1 MTEPGAKPRWRRF
14 GKYLL
19 TATAVAWV
27 LLGLALWYTTTD
39 SFQSIVRR
47 RLVAELER
55 VTGGRVELGG
65 FHTIPFHLQ
74 VDVRDLTIH
83 GREAPGEVPYAHV
96 DRLVAQVKL
105 ISFLGA
111 EFGFQSVVLDRP
123 VVHINVYPDGTTNQP
138 EPKLKQTSEKTSM
151 ERLFSLSINRLEM
164 RKGEFLWNDRKI
176 PLDCVVQDVSADMT
190 YSILHRR
197 YESNLL
203 LGKVDAKFK
212 NYRPLAWMVEAH
224 FSLGQD
230 NVAVRSLKATSGRSR
245 LEASGHL
252 ENFHQPKI
260 DGTYSVT
267 IDLGEAS
274 AIARQPELRR
284 GILQADGQGS
294 WSLQEFSSTGKLS
307 VKDFEWRDE
316 SIALRNAAYSSDFAV
331 TTERLSLSQI
341 QAKLLGGDIKGEAEI
356 VNWLR
361 SSPRNKLA
369 KGKISDEQKGIVRLR
384 MRDLSASEIAAALS
398 SAARPLH
405 RMNLAGSVSGST
417 ETHWR
422 GAPRNAET
430 EMALD
435 VAAPARLKP
444 GQLPLSAHV
453 HAIYRNAPAELQ
465 VTEFNAA
472 TRATQV
478 RGAGTLSSTA
488 ALKLFVSTTDLGE
501 WQPILEA
508 LGYQERVPVR
518 LQGHASFEGTATGKL
533 SDIAFT
539 GRLQSRDF
547 EFLFPATSRTPEKQ
561 VQWDSL
567 AADIQVSPHVFAA
580 RNGTLRHGDTAVNF
594 DLTMGLQQRQFIRTS
609 PFTAHVDMRNTDVA
623 AVLAMAGYDYPISGM
638 MNFSLQAMGTRAEP
652 RGEGR
657 IELSNATMRGEP
669 VQHFDSKLEFHGTQ
683 LSLNDLHLTHYE
695 AQVAGTG
702 TYNFSTRA
710 YQFNLSGNNFDLARI
725 PQLQASRV
733 RVDGQ
738 MDFSAEGS
746 GTLETPTVNAK
757 IRLHDLQLDHEPAGE
772 YTFDAVTQGSELRLT
787 GRSQLKDAQLDID
800 GNVHLRGDWPATVYL
815 HFNHL
820 DVDPV
825 IRTYLK
831 GRVTG
836 HSATAGDLRL
846 QGPLRNP
853 RELQVAGNLS
863 DFSAEVANIKVHNNG
878 PIRFDINH
886 QALKLEQFH
895 LIGEGTDLTV
905 GGTAQLS
912 GEHQLDLRAEGHANL
927 QLIESYN
934 PDFTSSGVVA
944 VDVTVAGTVS
954 RPTTQGRLQITSG
967 SVAYKD
973 LPSALSDINGSLLF
987 NQDRLQIETL
997 TAHVGGG
1004 LVTFGGYATAYNR
1017 QLNFNLTLDT
1027 QGVRLRY
1034 PPGVSSMTNAQLR
1047 FAGTQS
1053 ASVLSGDI
1061 TVTKLAVAPG
1071 FDFGAYLERSAQSS
1085 ALPQTNPLLNRIRMD
1100 VHIVTTPELQMQ
1112 TAVARLSGDADLR
1125 LRGTAAK
1132 PVLLGR
1138 ADIIEGQVYFNGTKY
1153 RLERGDVTF
1162 TNPVTTTP
1170 VLDLQASTHVRD
1182 YDITINLNGGVDKL
1196 NMTYHSEPP
1205 LATADIISLLALGQ
1219 TQQQSA
1225 QLQQSGQSPFAQQ
1238 ASSAVLA
1245 EALNSALSNR
1255 SRSLFGIS
1263 HIKIDP
1269 QGLNTETSPTTSTP
1283 AVTIEQQVKDNLTL
1297 TYTTNVSQTSQQ
1309 IIQAE
1314 YNVSRNLSILAI
1326 RDYNGVVSFEVRI
1339 RQRKK

>member
-1 MTEPGAKPRWRRF
+1 MTETGARPRWRRF
-14 GKYLL
+14 WKYLL
-19 TATAVAWV
+19 IATAAGWI
-27 LLGLALWYTTTD
+27 LLGFALWYSTTD
-39 SFQSIVRR
+39 SFQSMVRR

-55 VTGGRVELGG
+55 VTGGRVDLGG
-65 FHTIPFHLQ
+65 FHTIPFRFQ

-83 GREAPGEVPYAHV
+83 GLEAPGEVPYAHV
-96 DRLVAQVKL
+96 DRLVAEVKL
-105 ISFLGA
+105 ISVLGA
-111 EFGFQSVVLDRP
+111 EFGFRSVVLERP
-123 VVHINVYPDGTTNQP
+123 VVHIIVYPDGTTNQP
-138 EPKLKQTSEKTSM
+138 ELKVKQTSGSTSIVK
-151 ERLFSLSINRLEM
+151 LFSLFINRLEM

-176 PLDCVVQDVSADMT
+176 PLDCVVNDISADMD
-190 YSILHRR
+190 YSLLHRR

-203 LGKVDAKFK
+203 LGKVDTKVE

-230 NVAVRSLKATSGRSR
+230 DVVVKSLKATSGRSR

-260 DGTYSVT
+260 DGAYSIA
-267 IDLGEAS
+267 IDLAEAS
-274 AIARQPELRR
+274 GVVRKRELRG
-284 GILQADGQGS
+284 GIVQATGQGS
-294 WSLQEFSSTGKLS
+294 WSMQEFSSTGKLA

-316 SIALRNAAYSSDFAV
+316 SIALRNATLSSDFTV
-331 TTERLSLSQI
+331 TSQRLTLSQI
-341 QAKLLGGDIKGEAEI
+341 QAMLLGGDIKGDAEI
-356 VNWLR
+356 VNWLS
-361 SSPRNKLA
+361 SSPMNRVA
-369 KGKISDEQKGIVRLR
+369 KGKGLEEQKGSVRLR
-384 MRDLSASEIAAALS
+384 MKDVSAYEITAALS
-398 SAARPLH
+398 SSTRPLH
-405 RMNLAGSVSGST
+405 HMNLAGLASGSI

-422 GAPRNAET
+422 GAPRNAES
-430 EMALD
+430 EIALD
-435 VAAPARLKP
+435 IAAPTRLKP
-444 GQLPLSAHV
+444 GQLPVSAHA

-465 VTEFNAA
+465 VTEFSAA
-472 TRATQV
+472 TRATHV
-478 RGAGTLSSTA
+478 RGSGTLSSTA
-488 ALKLFVSTTDLGE
+488 ALNLFISTNDLSE

-508 LGYQERVPVR
+508 VGYQERIPVR
-518 LQGHASFEGTATGKL
+518 LQGRASFEGTATGKL
-533 SDIAFT
+533 SDIAFA
-539 GRLQSRDF
+539 GRLQSQDF
-547 EFLFPATSRTPEKQ
+547 DFLFPATQHTREKQ

-567 AADIQVSPHVFAA
+567 AADIQLSPHVFAA
-580 RNGTLRHGDTAVNF
+580 HNAMLRHGNTAVNF
-594 DLTMGLQQRQFIRTS
+594 DLVMGLQQRRFTETS
-609 PFTAHVDMRNTDVA
+609 PFTAHLDMRNTDVA
-623 AVLAMAGYDYPISGM
+623 GVLALAGYDYPITGT
-638 MNFSLQAMGTRAEP
+638 MNLFLQATGTRAEP

-657 IELSNATMRGEP
+657 IELSNATIRGEP
-669 VQHFDSKLEFHGTQ
+669 VQHFDSRLEFNGEQ
-683 LSLNDLHLTHYE
+683 VSLNEIHLTQYD
-695 AQVAGTG
+695 AQVTGAGT
-702 TYNFSTRA
+702 YDFSTHA
-710 YQFNLSGNNFDLARI
+710 YQFNLNGNNFDLARF
-725 PQLQASRV
+725 PQLQVSRV

-746 GTLETPTVNAK
+746 GTLEVPEVNAK
-757 IRLHDLQLDHEPAGE
+757 IRLRDLKLDGEPVGE
-772 YTFDAVTQGSELRLT
+772 YTFDALTQGSELRLT
-787 GRSQLKDAQLDID
+787 GRSQFKDAQLDLD

-863 DFSAEVANIKVHNNG
+863 DFSADVENIKVRNNG
-878 PIRFDINH
+878 PIRFDITR
-886 QALKLEQFH
+886 QSLKLEQFH

-905 GGTAQLS
+905 GGTVRLGGQ
-912 GEHQLDLRAEGHANL
+912 HDLDLRAEGHANL

-934 PDFTSSGVVA
+934 PDFTASGVVA
-944 VDVTVAGTVS
+944 VDLTVAGTVS

-973 LPSALSDINGSLLF
+973 LPSALSDINGSLVF

-1004 LVTFGGYATAYNR
+1004 LVEFGGYATLYNR
-1017 QLNFNLTLDT
+1017 QLNFNLTLNT
-1027 QGVRLRY
+1027 QDVRLRY

-1061 TVTKLAVAPG
+1061 TVTKLAITPG

-1100 VHIVTTPELQMQ
+1100 VHVVTTPELQMQ
-1112 TAVARLSGDADLR
+1112 TAVARLSGDADLH

-1138 ADIIEGQVYFNGTKY
+1138 ADVIEGELYFNGTKY

-1182 YDITINLNGGVDKL
+1182 YDITVNLNGGVDKL

-1225 QLQQSGQSPFAQQ
+1225 QLQQSGQSPIAQQ

-1245 EALNSALSNR
+1245 EALNSALSSR

-1283 AVTIEQQVKDNLTL
+1283 AVTIEQQVKDNITL

-1314 YNVSRNLSILAI
+1314 YNVTRNVSILAI